1 MTRGLRRSLIALPA
15 ALPAALLL
23 AAALTACG
31 DGNLSGPEGSAE
43 DNEVRVGNNFF
54 NPTARTVSVGTMVTW
69 RWNAGAVTHNV
80 TFADGPASTNKSSGT
95 FQRTFAAAGTFA
107 YTCTI
112 HGAGMSGSVTVN

>member
-1 MTRGLRRSLIALPA
+1 MLRSTRRVLFALP
-15 ALPAALLL
+15 LALLVMG
-23 AAALTACG
+23 AVVSCG

-54 NPTARTVSVGTMVTW
+54 NPSSRTVSVGTTVTW
-69 RWNAGAVTHNV
+69 RWNAGATTHNV
-80 TFADGPASTNKSSGT
+80 TFSDGPASTNKSSGT
-95 FQRTFAAAGTFA
+95 FQRTFSAAGTFN